1 MPDASRGRK
10 EQQCALRETLLEKKA
25 VRFMKAYSKTKERYS
40 SQPPWN
46 SLLSAGPLDPLG
58 GSPEH
63 IQTHCPT
70 HSTSRISKKKHT
82 HQLIPVQKGIY
93 IHTNSKLI
101 DCIFITSFK
110 RGHIVNKSLFIMN

>member
-25 VRFMKAYSKTKERYS
+25 VRFMKAYSKTKERYF

-70 HSTSRISKKKHT
+70 HSTSRISKKTYTPTYSSTERHIHT
-82 HQLIPVQKGIY
+82 HKLKTHRLHIY
-93 IHTNSKLI
+93 H
-101 DCIFITSFK
+101 FI
-110 RGHIVNKSLFIMN
+110 